1 VTGKYL
7 LEGRVAIVTGAGL
20 GIGRAIANRLAASG
34 AHIIVNDIDEIS
46 AREVEAAIQRA
57 GGEATVVVGSVA
69 AANTADAM
77 VKAAWDHWGRLDILV
92 NNASV
97 TRDAMIHL
105 MSDEWFALVMEV
117 TVKGTFQCIRA
128 STPLMRAAA
137 QAELIA
143 GKRVHRQI
151 VNIASTAGIY
161 GAVGKVSY
169 AAAKAAVIGMTKTV
183 AREWAP
189 FLINCNAV
197 APGVIAPREEAPNPE
212 NVGVTDVRTQLPTQA
227 ATGVT
232 GRADPT
238 TVNLR
243 SEQIAAAAAEIVDK
257 AAQCMP
263 LGRIGTP
270 DDDLRLTQNGPSF
283 SSLLSSL
290 RQSAMVK
297 LPGSL
302 PSNQLSNP
310 TAIPNDRHHSHGPN
324 HDRHLHSDRESDPDP
339 AADRE
344 ICVQAPGVRDQQSGN
359 PRNTNRV
366 EAPGD
371 PRRFS
376 GDRARCDGDRSNIYH
391 PQTSC
396 LLPSPPATEFLR
408 SFVSFSYPPWVW
420 LRQLIHGFKP
430 GSQLEVASRI
440 LRGCEGGS

>member
-1 VTGKYL
+1 VTGKHL

-34 AHIIVNDIDEIS
+34 AHVIINDIDEIS
-46 AREVEAAIQRA
+46 ARQVEAAIQQA

-128 STPLMRAAA
+128 ATPLMRAAA

-143 GKRVHRQI
+143 GKRVHRKI

-212 NVGVTDVRTQLPTQA
+212 NVSDADVRTQPPTQVT
-227 ATGVT
+227 TGVIDVRT
-232 GRADPT
+232 QPPT
-238 TVNLR
+238 HATTPPGYSLESLMPGINPR
-243 SEQIAAAAAEIVDK
+243 REQIAAAAAETVDTT
-257 AAQCMP
+257 AQCMP

-270 DDDLRLTQNGPSF
+270 DDVAGAVAFLAGP
-283 SSLLSSL
+283 
-290 RQSAMVK
+290 
-297 LPGSL
+297 
-302 PSNQLSNP
+302 
-310 TAIPNDRHHSHGPN
+310 D
-324 HDRHLHSDRESDPDP
+324 SDF
-339 AADRE
+339 
-344 ICVQAPGVRDQQSGN
+344 ITGTV
-359 PRNTNRV
+359 
-366 EAPGD
+366 
-371 PRRFS
+371 
-376 GDRARCDGDRSNIYH
+376 
-391 PQTSC
+391 
-396 LLPSPPATEFLR
+396 
-408 SFVSFSYPPWVW
+408 
-420 LRQLIHGFKP
+420 
-430 GSQLEVASRI
+430 LEVH
-440 LRGCEGGS
+440 GGMEFMNLAG